1 MKSFFKTLLATVV
14 GFFVSLILLFVVF
27 ASIIAGVAG
36 SFSKEEVTVKDN
48 SILTIDLG
56 GVIDEREIDNP
67 FEEIMGDNNKIGLRE
82 LLRSIAHASE
92 DENIK
97 GILLLH
103 AYSPNSY
110 ATLQEIRD
118 ALVEF
123 KSSGKFVYAFSE
135 MLEEHA
141 YYVSSMANKIYL
153 HPTGDMVFNGSSYQV
168 MYLKNMFDKIGVEI
182 QLIRHGK
189 YKSAGE
195 SLITDK
201 MSDENRE
208 QIKSFSGSIYHTYL
222 KQIADSRKKSFEE
235 VLNISMQLKI
245 RTSKDALDLGMID
258 GLKYK
263 DEVEDELR
271 ELTGVDAG
279 KDLKYVSLDDYNA
292 VSKDKNSTSKN
303 KIAIIYAVGEI
314 VSGEGDNEQMGSEE
328 MVKAISKAR
337 KDSSIKAVVL
347 RINSPGGSAL
357 ASDVIWREVIL
368 TKKVKPVIVSMGA
381 VAASGGYYIAAPAD
395 KIVAEPTT
403 ITGSIGV
410 FGALPNAQKL
420 LNDKLGIRIEKVNMG
435 EFADIGSPDRPLTS
449 AEYGIIQSM
458 IDRIY
463 DDFITKVSTGRS
475 LSKSQV
481 DSIAQGR
488 VWSGQEALAIG
499 LVDTLG
505 GIKTALA
512 IAAQAAG
519 LDEYKVTHLPVQKD
533 PFEKLLKSFKTQT
546 QSYFLKQELGDFY
559 PTYVKANQ
567 LMQIRGVQ
575 ARMLWD
581 IK

>member
-67 FEEIMGDNNKIGLRE
+67 FEEIMGENNKIGLRE

-92 DENIK
+92 DEKIK

-245 RTSKDALDLGMID
+245 RTSKDAVDLGMID

-449 AEYGIIQSM
+449 AEYSIIQSM

>member
-67 FEEIMGDNNKIGLRE
+67 FEEIMGENNKIGLRE

-92 DENIK
+92 DEKIK

-245 RTSKDALDLGMID
+245 RTSKDAVDLGMID

>member
-67 FEEIMGDNNKIGLRE
+67 FQEIMGENNKIGLRE
-82 LLRSIAHASE
+82 LLRSIAYASE
-92 DENIK
+92 DEKIK

>member
-1 MKSFFKTLLATVV
+1 
-14 GFFVSLILLFVVF
+14 
-27 ASIIAGVAG
+27 
-36 SFSKEEVTVKDN
+36 
-48 SILTIDLG
+48 
-56 GVIDEREIDNP
+56 
-67 FEEIMGDNNKIGLRE
+67 
-82 LLRSIAHASE
+82 
-92 DENIK
+92 
-97 GILLLH
+97 
-103 AYSPNSY
+103 
-110 ATLQEIRD
+110 
-118 ALVEF
+118 
-123 KSSGKFVYAFSE
+123 
-135 MLEEHA
+135 
-141 YYVSSMANKIYL
+141 MANKIYL

-245 RTSKDALDLGMID
+245 RTSKDAVDLGMID

-449 AEYGIIQSM
+449 AEYSIIQSM

>member
-67 FEEIMGDNNKIGLRE
+67 FQEIMGDNNKIGLRE
-82 LLRSIAHASE
+82 LLRSIAYASE
-92 DENIK
+92 DEKIK

-245 RTSKDALDLGMID
+245 RTSKDAVDLGMID

-435 EFADIGSPDRPLTS
+435 EFADIGSPDRPLTT
-449 AEYGIIQSM
+449 AEYSIIQSM